1 MKEWCENI
9 LVIVM
14 ITTIIEMLLPAGKMQ
29 KYVRV
34 VIGVYLIFSILQPIL
49 NFDYNSVNLE
59 SSISNSYG
67 SDLTNEIYE
76 NYSQEL
82 YLNRII
88 ENLDL
93 EENK

>member
-88 ENLDL
+88 ENLDM

>member
-76 NYSQEL
+76 NY
-82 YLNRII
+82 
-88 ENLDL
+88 
-93 EENK
+93 